1 MRKRKG
7 QEKSPERTGPSI
19 AFRMKYKKQPKNS
32 ISSGAPKVKKNAEK
46 SRLFGAFFYPNKD
59 IKVRGDIEIVLEKSI

>member
-1 MRKRKG
+1 MYSG
-7 QEKSPERTGPSI
+7 EYYI
-19 AFRMKYKKQPKNS
+19 LNKNS
-32 ISSGAPKVKKNAEK
+32 ISSGAPKVKKNAEN